1 MAPPAIL
8 DISTVDLTRVLADKA
23 KLRTVLPQRFEMEQI
38 DAIVVCNREEGIVI
52 GYKDV
57 SGDEFWA
64 KGHMPGMPIFPGVLI
79 CESAAQICSF
89 HALTETVIGG
99 NFVAFGGM
107 ENVRFRA
114 MVRPGDRL
122 VMVAKAGKINR
133 RQMNY
138 AVQGFVGQTLVFH
151 GDIIGMAVNRTTAEK
166 TASAPTP

>member
-8 DISTVDLTRVLADKA
+8 DISTVDLTHILANKA

-99 NFVAFGGM
+99 DFVAFGGM

-151 GDIIGMAVNRTTAEK
+151 GDIIGMAVNRTTADK
-166 TASAPTP
+166 PTSAPTL

>member
-8 DISTVDLTRVLADKA
+8 DISTVDLTHILADKA
-23 KLRTVLPQRFEMEQI
+23 KIRTILPQRFEMEQI
-38 DAIVVCNREEGIVI
+38 DAIVVCNREVGLVI

-57 SGDEFWA
+57 SADEFWA

-99 NFVAFGGM
+99 DFVAFGGM

-114 MVRPGDRL
+114 MVKPGDRL

-138 AVQGFVGQTLVFH
+138 AVQGFVGKTLVFH
-151 GDIIGMAVNRTTAEK
+151 GDIIGLAVNRTTAEI
-166 TASAPTP
+166 TA

>member
-99 NFVAFGGM
+99 DFVAFGGM

-151 GDIIGMAVNRTTAEK
+151 GDIIGMAVNRTTADK
-166 TASAPTP
+166 PTSAPTL

>member
-99 NFVAFGGM
+99 DFVAFGGM

>member
-99 NFVAFGGM
+99 DFVAFGGM

-138 AVQGFVGQTLVFH
+138 SVQGFVGQTLVFH

-166 TASAPTP
+166 TASAPTL

>member
-8 DISTVDLTRVLADKA
+8 DISTVDLTRILADKA

-99 NFVAFGGM
+99 DFVAFGGM

-151 GDIIGMAVNRTTAEK
+151 GDIIGMAVNRTTADK
-166 TASAPTP
+166 PTSAPTL

>member
-8 DISTVDLTRVLADKA
+8 DISTVDLTRILADKA

-151 GDIIGMAVNRTTAEK
+151 GDIIGMAVNRTTADK
-166 TASAPTP
+166 PTSAPTL